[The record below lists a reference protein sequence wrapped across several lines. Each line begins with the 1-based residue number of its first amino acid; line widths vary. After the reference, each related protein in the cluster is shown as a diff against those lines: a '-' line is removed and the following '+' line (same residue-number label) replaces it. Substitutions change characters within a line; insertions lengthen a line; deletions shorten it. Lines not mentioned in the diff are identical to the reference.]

1 MNVTSAYLYTAN
13 TLPKIL
19 EAVQRAQVPSKFTN
33 PFLQALGFKS
43 TNDRAFINVWKGLG
57 FLDSNSTPTESYRQF
72 RDKAI
77 AKAVLARQIKLA
89 YRGLFEVD
97 ENAQSMSMEAIKG
110 KLATLTG
117 KDETVINK
125 MAGTFK
131 ALCKE
136 ADFTASAKGESETQ
150 PTADSPAGA
159 AEVVV
164 ESPALDQ
171 VEPRLRELAFSHTIY
186 INLPAT
192 RDVAVYDAIF
202 KSIREHLL

>member
-1 MNVTSAYLYTAN
+1 MEVTSAYLYVVN

-19 EAVQRAQVPSKFTN
+19 ESMQKAQVPQKFTHA
-33 PFLQALGFKS
+33 FLLALGHKS

-57 FLDSNSTPTESYRQF
+57 FLDANSVPTESYKEF
-72 RDKAI
+72 RDKGR
-77 AKAVLARQIKLA
+77 AKSVLARQIRVA

-97 ENAQSMSMEAIKG
+97 ENAQNLSLESVKD

-117 KDETVINK
+117 KDEAVLRK
-125 MAGTFK
+125 MAQTFK
-131 ALCKE
+131 ALRKE
-136 ADFTASAKGESETQ
+136 ADFAVSAPTKKEVNAS
-150 PTADSPAGA
+150 DA

-171 VEPRLRELAFSHTIY
+171 VAPHAQGLAFSHTIY

-202 KSIREHLL
+202 KSLREQI

>member
-1 MNVTSAYLYTAN
+1 MNVTSAYLYTVN
-13 TLPKIL
+13 TLPTIL
-19 EAVQRAQVPSKFTN
+19 DAVQRAQVPPKFTN

-57 FLDSNSTPTESYRQF
+57 FLDGSSTPTESYKQF

-77 AKAVLARQIKLA
+77 AKAVLARQIQLA
-89 YRGLFEVD
+89 YKGIFEVD
-97 ENAQSMSMEAIKG
+97 ENAQSMSMEAVKG

-117 KDETVINK
+117 KDETVVKK
-125 MAGTFK
+125 MAATFK

-136 ADFTASAKGESETQ
+136 ADFTAKEPIEIPVKSSVDSAAAA
-150 PTADSPAGA
+150 ADL
-159 AEVVV
+159 VV
-164 ESPALDQ
+164 ESPALDEIQ
-171 VEPRLRELAFSHTIY
+171 PRLSGLAFSHTIY

-192 RDVAVYDAIF
+192 RDIAVYDAIF

>member
-1 MNVTSAYLYTAN
+1 MEVTSAYLYSMNA
-13 TLPKIL
+13 LPRII
-19 EAVQRAQVPSKFTN
+19 ESVQKAQVPEKFTN
-33 PFLQALGFKS
+33 AFLQALGYKS

-57 FLDSNSTPTESYRQF
+57 FLDANSVPTASYKEF
-72 RDKAI
+72 RDKAR
-77 AKAVLARQIKLA
+77 AKTVLARQIRTA

-97 ENAQSMSMEAIKG
+97 ENAQNMSVDAVKG

-117 KDETVINK
+117 KDESVVQK
-125 MAGTFK
+125 MAQTFK

-136 ADFTASAKGESETQ
+136 ADFTASAGKHEIKPSD
-150 PTADSPAGA
+150 AS
-159 AEVVV
+159 EVVV

-171 VEPRLRELAFSHTIY
+171 VTPRPQGLAFSHTIY

-202 KSIREHLL
+202 KSLREHLL

>member
-1 MNVTSAYLYTAN
+1 MEVTSAYLYVVN
-13 TLPKIL
+13 SLPQIL
-19 EAVQRAQVPSKFTN
+19 ESVQKAQVPEKFTN
-33 PFLQALGFKS
+33 AFLQALGHKS

-57 FLDSNSTPTESYRQF
+57 FLDSNSVPTASYKEF
-72 RDKAI
+72 RDKGR
-77 AKAVLARQIKLA
+77 AKAVLARQIRIA

-97 ENAQSMSMEAIKG
+97 ENAQSMNLDVVKG

-117 KDETVINK
+117 KDESVLKK
-125 MAGTFK
+125 MAQTFK

-136 ADFTASAKGESETQ
+136 ADFGASAAKPEVKPS
-150 PTADSPAGA
+150 DA

-171 VEPRLRELAFSHTIY
+171 VTPRLQGFSFSHTIY
-186 INLPAT
+186 VNLPTT

-202 KSIREHLL
+202 KSLREHLL

>member
-1 MNVTSAYLYTAN
+1 MNVTTAYLYTVS
-13 TLPKIL
+13 TLPQIL
-19 EAVQRAQVPSKFTN
+19 DAVQRAQVPPKFTN

-43 TNDRAFINVWKGLG
+43 TNDRSFINVWKGLG
-57 FLDSNSTPTESYRQF
+57 FLDGSSTPTESYKQF

-77 AKAVLARQIKLA
+77 AKAILARQLRLA
-89 YRGLFEVD
+89 YQGLFEVD
-97 ENAQSMSMEAIKG
+97 ENAHAMTLDAAKG

-117 KDETVINK
+117 KDEAVVKK
-125 MAGTFK
+125 MAATFK

-136 ADFTASAKGESETQ
+136 ADFTTTVGSGAPAKPVADT
-150 PTADSPAGA
+150 PTAA

-171 VEPRLRELAFSHTIY
+171 VAPRLSGLAFSHTIY
-186 INLPAT
+186 INLPAS
-192 RDVAVYDAIF
+192 RDIAVYDAIF

>member
-1 MNVTSAYLYTAN
+1 MNVTSAYLYTVN
-13 TLPKIL
+13 TLPTIL
-19 EAVQRAQVPSKFTN
+19 DAVQRAQVPPKFTN

-57 FLDSNSTPTESYRQF
+57 FLDGSSTPTENYKQF

-77 AKAVLARQIKLA
+77 AKAVLARQIMLA
-89 YRGLFEVD
+89 YKGIFEVD
-97 ENAQSMSMEAIKG
+97 ENAQSMSMEAVKG

-117 KDETVINK
+117 KDETVVKK
-125 MAGTFK
+125 MAATFK

-136 ADFTASAKGESETQ
+136 ADFTAKEPIETPVKSSVDSAAAA
-150 PTADSPAGA
+150 ADL
-159 AEVVV
+159 VV
-164 ESPALDQ
+164 ESPALDEIQ
-171 VEPRLRELAFSHTIY
+171 PRLSGLAFSHTIY

-192 RDVAVYDAIF
+192 RDIAVYDAIF

>member
-1 MNVTSAYLYTAN
+1 MNVTSAYLYTVN

-19 EAVQRAQVPSKFTN
+19 EALQRAQVPPKFTN

-57 FLDSNSTPTESYRQF
+57 FLDGTSTPTESYKQF

-77 AKAVLARQIKLA
+77 AKAVLARQIRLA
-89 YRGLFEVD
+89 YKGLFEVD
-97 ENAQSMSMEAIKG
+97 ENAQSMNFEAIKG

-117 KDETVINK
+117 KDETVVKK
-125 MAGTFK
+125 MAATFK

-136 ADFTASAKGESETQ
+136 ADFSASGESKTETI
-150 PTADSPAGA
+150 SPADTATTA

-171 VEPRLRELAFSHTIY
+171 VAPRLSGLAFSHTIY

-192 RDVAVYDAIF
+192 RDIAVYDAIF